1 MSNTCYI
8 LLTFTCW
15 IQLTPSIQIFGWVL
29 SKFEER
35 QNYSSGLVKRIRI
48 QEIDTDPADQDPQ
61 HSYDTPNAAL
71 NTSVAKAGAG
81 SRSRWSRHFLRRLRL
96 RLHVLGKQKR
106 KALFLCQT

>member
-61 HSYDTPNAAL
+61 H
-71 NTSVAKAGAG
+71 
-81 SRSRWSRHFLRRLRL
+81 RLSSS
-96 RLHVLGKQKR
+96 
-106 KALFLCQT
+106 TIIDS